1 MAAAVTVGAAGKD
14 GLPGYQAD
22 CGTVCKASQ
31 AAAKDKCN
39 EKNIGCNA
47 ETDVKH
53 IVNLLFIPIDQP
65 AVDEPWSGPNELS
78 FPPLYPI
85 SLSSV

>member
-14 GLPGYQAD
+14 GLPGYQAHRH
-22 CGTVCKASQ
+22 TVCKASQ

-39 EKNIGCNA
+39 KKNIGCNA

-65 AVDEPWSGPNELS
+65 AVDGPNGLS